1 MGKFKLYL
9 ETSVFNFAFAEDSP
23 DEREVT
29 LKLFDELNR
38 YEAYISEVVIGEINR
53 TPQEEKKR
61 LLLELI
67 NRYDFKELPFDES
80 SKILASRY
88 VREGIIPQKYK
99 EDAFHIAIA
108 SVNNLD
114 ALISWNFAHI
124 VKLKS
129 KREGVGINLIMGY
142 KEIELYSPWEV
153 VGNE

>member
-88 VREGIIPQKYK
+88 VREGIIHQKYK

-114 ALISWNFAHI
+114 ALIS
-124 VKLKS
+124 
-129 KREGVGINLIMGY
+129 
-142 KEIELYSPWEV
+142 
-153 VGNE
+153 